1 MPIHAIATRNLSK
14 HFGQRSAVE
23 QLNLEVPEG
32 EIFGFLGPNG
42 SGKTTTIRLLLS
54 LIRPTNG
61 DAEIFGQSIRR
72 AYPKYLQQVGALV
85 DEADFYGNLSALANL
100 KLLAR
105 INTGVEDAR
114 CLEVLQLV
122 DLHDRAYDR
131 VKTYSHGM
139 RQRLG
144 IAQAILHRPR
154 LLILDE
160 PTTGLDPQGMHEVRQ
175 MIRSFASEQG
185 MTVFLSSHLL
195 NEVEQ
200 ICTSMA
206 VLNEGKLVVSG
217 PVDQFL
223 SVETA
228 TLTELNAKPLSAA
241 KAALENLAI
250 VSDVEE
256 INGRLRFRVDH
267 QHRPEITRLLS
278 EKGVDIYSLTPVS
291 RLEDYFL
298 SLFGTT
304 DTGSELP

>member
-1 MPIHAIATRNLSK
+1 MPAPAIATYNLSK
-14 HFGQRSAVE
+14 RFGKRLAVDH
-23 QLNLEVPEG
+23 LDLEVPEG
-32 EIFGFLGPNG
+32 EIFGFLGSNG

-54 LIRPTNG
+54 LIRP
-61 DAEIFGQSIRR
+61 AEGEAYLFGQSIRR
-72 AYPKYLQQVGALV
+72 GYPRYLRQVGALV

-105 INTGVEDAR
+105 LHDGVDENR
-114 CLEVLQLV
+114 CLEVLRLAG
-122 DLHDRAYDR
+122 LEERAHDR

-139 RQRLG
+139 CQRLG

-175 MIRSFASEQG
+175 MICRFAREEG

-206 VLNEGKLVVSG
+206 VLSEGKLLVSG
-217 PVDQFL
+217 PVEQFL
-223 SVETA
+223 SAETA
-228 TLTELNAKPLSAA
+228 TLTELQADPIDTARTVLKGLSF
-241 KAALENLAI
+241 
-250 VSDVEE
+250 VSQVEE
-256 INGRLRFRVDH
+256 QNRRLRFRVDH
-267 QHRPEITRLLS
+267 QHRPEIARALT
-278 EKGVDIYSLTPVS
+278 EQGVDIFSLTPVS

-298 SLFGTT
+298 SLIGST
-304 DTGSELP
+304 DTGGELP